1 MRESPSQSSIDKIRA
16 LCGQM
21 AESQSLDEATRD
33 ELCGHLEDKLAGY
46 LSGDVKITEEDALL
60 LVRAHFGDAER
71 IGRQLE
77 GVRKETVMSRWLW
90 MLACAGLFSFVAVIS
105 PEMSGAMGVW
115 LMVLAGMAI
124 ERIWQSDSA
133 FSRDLRAGWPLYFGP
148 IAILCG
154 PAIILPALAK
164 IKQERIPF
172 IQAFGPLL
180 LGSIILLAGFY
191 FLTVGIR
198 RKWAKT
204 A

>member
-1 MRESPSQSSIDKIRA
+1 MGAVQVWGWWRAGARRRCPAGWPESAFVAAD
-16 LCGQM
+16 
-21 AESQSLDEATRD
+21 
-33 ELCGHLEDKLAGY
+33 LEDAAQ
-46 LSGDVKITEEDALL
+46 T
-60 LVRAHFGDAER
+60 R
-71 IGRQLE
+71 
-77 GVRKETVMSRWLW
+77 
-90 MLACAGLFSFVAVIS
+90 
-105 PEMSGAMGVW
+105 
-115 LMVLAGMAI
+115 MAI